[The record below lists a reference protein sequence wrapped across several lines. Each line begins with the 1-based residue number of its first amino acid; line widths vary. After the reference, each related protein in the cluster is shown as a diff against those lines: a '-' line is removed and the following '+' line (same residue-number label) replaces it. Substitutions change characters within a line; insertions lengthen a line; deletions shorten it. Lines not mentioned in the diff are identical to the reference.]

1 MSDEYE
7 LQDVLWGALKFQYEW
22 GRALCSEQRP
32 HATFSPL
39 PLFCASVD
47 KLWESVLVGGVNRE
61 ASRYHFIACT
71 YSAIRGLDRLEP
83 IAGDPL
89 RVLSGVLDHQLDW
102 YDEMGLGGLKLTRQ
116 VGCVVGLLTASQS
129 LQGLQQGSKSELAGE
144 RELWLNALLPS
155 VGGELLY
162 SEKAKTQ
169 ISAPIRQTTSLTAK
183 GHPSSKRGGV
193 PKVTALGQNRP

>member
-7 LQDVLWGALKFQYEW
+7 LQDVLWGALRFQYEW
-22 GRALCSEQRP
+22 GKPLCSEHRP

-47 KLWESVLVGGVNRE
+47 KLWESVLVGAVNRD
-61 ASRYHFIACT
+61 ASRFHFIACT

-89 RVLSGVLDHQLDW
+89 RVLPGVVDHQLDW
-102 YDEMGLGGLKLTRQ
+102 YDEMGMGGLKLTRQ
-116 VGCVVGLLTASQS
+116 VGCVVGLLMASQR
-129 LQGLQQGSKSELAGE
+129 LQAFKPGLAEE

-162 SEKAKTQ
+162 NEKAKTQ
-169 ISAPIRQTTSLTAK
+169 ISAPNRQTTSLHEK

-193 PKVTALGQNRP
+193 PKVTAWDRNRP

>member
-22 GRALCSEQRP
+22 GRSLCSEQRP

-47 KLWESVLVGGVNRE
+47 KLWESVLVGGVNRD

-83 IAGDPL
+83 IAGDPP
-89 RVLSGVLDHQLDW
+89 RVLPGVLDHQLDW
-102 YDEMGLGGLKLTRQ
+102 YDEKGLGGLKLTRQ
-116 VGCVVGLLTASQS
+116 VGCVVGVLTQSQRLL
-129 LQGLQQGSKSELAGE
+129 GLQPGDENE
-144 RELWLNALLPS
+144 REVLLDVLVGS
-155 VGGELLY
+155 VAAELLY
-162 SEKAKTQ
+162 WDQSESKSLPHAASKAPV
-169 ISAPIRQTTSLTAK
+169 SA
-183 GHPSSKRGGV
+183 
-193 PKVTALGQNRP
+193 